1 MQVALDLG
9 TKIINDV
16 SSLNYDKNTLN
27 LLKNYD
33 CMYVLTHSK
42 ETPQTMQNNPIYNN
56 VVCDIYNFFKK
67 KLNILKRMNIS
78 KERIILDPGIGFAK
92 TLDHNYIILKN
103 LSIFLDL
110 GHPLMIG
117 VSRKSLIKCLTKKL
131 IL

>member
-1 MQVALDLG
+1 
-9 TKIINDV
+9 
-16 SSLNYDKNTLN
+16 
-27 LLKNYD
+27 
-33 CMYVLTHSK
+33 
-42 ETPQTMQNNPIYNN
+42 MQNNPIYSN

-117 VSRKSLIKCLTKKL
+117 VSRKSLIKCLTKNNTLTPAVVLAVNAYTKGAK
-131 IL
+131 ILRVHDVQETKEAINIFKRAN